1 MTFHVLF
8 TVYGEPVAKGRPRF
22 STRGKFV
29 QTFTP
34 DKTRTYEA
42 EVAMMAKAAMGSSK
56 PLDSA
61 LEAFIHLTFPIPQ
74 SYSKKRAEACLA
86 GQEKHT
92 KRPDADNVAKAII
105 DGMDQIVFLN
115 DSQIVSLHI
124 HKTYGEIAKA
134 EILVREA

>member
-1 MTFHVLF
+1 MTFHIFF

-22 STRGKFV
+22 ARQGKFV
-29 QTFTP
+29 KTFTP
-34 DKTRTYEA
+34 EKTKSYES

-56 PLDSA
+56 PLSCA
-61 LEAFIHLTFPIPQ
+61 LEAFIHLTFPIPA
-74 SYSKKRAEACLA
+74 SYNKKRSEACLS

-92 KRPDADNVAKAII
+92 KKPDADNCAKAII
-105 DGMDQIVFLN
+105 DGMGGIIFDN

-134 EILVREA
+134 EIMVREA

>member
-1 MTFHVLF
+1 MTFHIFF

-22 STRGKFV
+22 ARQGKFV
-29 QTFTP
+29 KTFTP
-34 DKTRTYEA
+34 EKTKSYES

-56 PLDSA
+56 PLFSP
-61 LEAFIHLTFPIPQ
+61 LEAFIHLTFPIPE
-74 SYSKKRAEACLA
+74 SYSKKRSEACLS

-92 KRPDADNVAKAII
+92 KKPDVDNCAKAII
-105 DGMDQIVFLN
+105 DGMGGIIFDN

-134 EILVREA
+134 EIMVREA